1 VLVLAYSKEIAM
13 QITTSPTISRIGKP
27 RRLFTRLKRVL
38 LAVLALLIGL
48 VGLGAGYEA
57 IASVGD
63 ATRYPAP
70 GQLVDIGGYRMHIH
84 CMGSGSPTVVL
95 NSGAGGFSAE
105 WRLVQPELA
114 KTARV
119 CTFDRAGMGWS
130 EPGPAPR
137 SPAHIADEL
146 HALLTNAG
154 IDEPIVL
161 VAHSAGGKHA
171 RLYARRHPERVA
183 GIVLV
188 DARSEHVD
196 DHLTPEQAAAER
208 AESQEFQNQVAILS
222 RFGVVRLLWAWG
234 WPKALPATANLAPET
249 RQLIGIV
256 QARPQ
261 HQATS
266 TSETDDARI
275 DNDSLRDATLG
286 ATPLVVLAA
295 GRTMQ
300 QTPNWRESQHYQAGL
315 STNSRLVVA
324 EGSDH
329 SIHWDRPALVIDAVR
344 AVIAAARTGQALVQ

>member
-1 VLVLAYSKEIAM
+1 M
-13 QITTSPTISRIGKP
+13 QVTVSPTARIEKP
-27 RRLFTRLKRVL
+27 RRWFTRLKRAL
-38 LAVLALLIGL
+38 LGVLALLIGL

-57 IASVGD
+57 IMASGD

-70 GQLVDIGGYRMHIH
+70 GQLVDVGGYRMHIA

-105 WRLVQPELA
+105 WSLVQPELA
-114 KTARV
+114 KTTRV
-119 CTFDRAGMGWS
+119 CAFDRAGMGWS
-130 EPGPAPR
+130 EPGPGPR

-146 HALLTNAG
+146 HTLLTNAG
-154 IDEPIVL
+154 IDGSIVL

-171 RLYARRHPERVA
+171 RLYAQRHPEQVA

-188 DARSEHVD
+188 DARSEYVD
-196 DHLTPEQAAAER
+196 DHQTPEQVAAER
-208 AESQEFQNQVAILS
+208 AEYAGFQNQVATLA
-222 RFGVVRLLWAWG
+222 RFGVIRLIWAWG

-261 HQATS
+261 HQTTS
-266 TSETDDARI
+266 MSETDAAQLNNDA
-275 DNDSLRDATLG
+275 LRDATLG
-286 ATPLVVLAA
+286 HTPLVVLEA

-300 QTPNWRESQHYQAGL
+300 QSPNWRESQDYQAGL
-315 STNSRLVVA
+315 STNSRLIVA

-329 SIHWDRPALVIDAVR
+329 SIHWDRPALVTDAVR
-344 AVIAAARTGQALVQ
+344 MVITAARTGQALAQ

>member
-1 VLVLAYSKEIAM
+1 M
-13 QITTSPTISRIGKP
+13 HITTSPTISSIGKP
-27 RRLFTRLKRVL
+27 RRWFTRLKRAL
-38 LAVLALLIGL
+38 LAVLVVLIGL

-57 IASVGD
+57 VMASGD

-70 GQLVDIGGYRMHIH
+70 GQLVDVGGYRMHIA
-84 CMGSGSPTVVL
+84 CMGSGAPTVLL

-105 WRLVQPELA
+105 WSLVQPELA
-114 KTARV
+114 KTTRV
-119 CTFDRAGMGWS
+119 CAFDRAGMGWS

-146 HALLTNAG
+146 HTLLANAG
-154 IDEPIVL
+154 IKEPIVL

-171 RLYARRHPERVA
+171 RLYAQRHPERVA

-188 DARSEHVD
+188 DARSEYVD
-196 DHLTPEQAAAER
+196 DHQTPEQVAADR
-208 AESQEFQNQVAILS
+208 AGYQGFQSQVATLS
-222 RFGVVRLLWAWG
+222 RFGVIRLIWAWG

-249 RQLIGIV
+249 RQLIGLV

-266 TSETDDARI
+266 MGETDDARL
-275 DNDSLRDATLG
+275 DNDTLRDATLG
-286 ATPLVVLAA
+286 ATPLVVLGA
-295 GRTMQ
+295 GQTMQ
-300 QTPNWRESQHYQAGL
+300 QILYWRESQDYQAGL
-315 STNSRLVVA
+315 STNSRLIVA

-344 AVIAAARTGQALVQ
+344 AVIEAAHTGQALAQ